1 MVYDLT
7 YRSAFSCQHF
17 FLSSQLDQ
25 KAIFDSFHWL
35 TELPPKALWLSVPPF
50 FVFLFFC
57 FVSYFSCHSVLVS
70 LRSFSA
76 RLSAVAFQAFF
87 VLTGFSASSLRR
99 DSCPASASQCSQHRH
114 ELLCSSTFL
123 SPKALK
129 LSSDTKSHI
138 LWMSSSSQNFASWT
152 HRILHP
158 EFSVHLYLPSFLCW
172 HNSSLR

>member
-50 FVFLFFC
+50 FVFC
-57 FVSYFSCHSVLVS
+57 SSVLFPTFLVILCWS
-70 LRSFSA
+70 LWDHSLPDCQRWLSKHFSFSQA
-76 RLSAVAFQAFF
+76 SRPQAWGETVVLPQPPSAVITGVSCCAAPLFCLPRPSNCPLTPRVTFF
-87 VLTGFSASSLRR
+87 G
-99 DSCPASASQCSQHRH
+99 C
-114 ELLCSSTFL
+114 LL
-123 SPKALK
+123 P
-129 LSSDTKSHI
+129 
-138 LWMSSSSQNFASWT
+138 

-158 EFSVHLYLPSFLCW
+158 ELTEFYILNLAFIFISHPFSAGTILV
-172 HNSSLR
+172 